1 MNSLLKIYVNVILKR
16 LSSLLPAVLLVT
28 CLAQTSIGSDAWRR
42 TPQQVTAERSDPVGK
57 KIVTARSTLF
67 DQLIGNDQPLDQ
79 PASQDMTTDLIREVP
94 PQPELP
100 VSTSDTIVEATFESH
115 LVHLSET
122 KRSIYTELLFRVTN
136 ILTNNQKSARVGGT
150 LSILKPG
157 GSIIFPNGRTK
168 AYALADNRDLFG
180 PRASYLLFLNY
191 NAATDSYAVVQS
203 WILLN
208 GKYYPNSP
216 EIIDQLKA
224 GQLQHMDET
233 REQLISDLKQKLVA
247 SRRNRGTDRT

>member
-1 MNSLLKIYVNVILKR
+1 LSPKIYVCVILKR
-16 LSSLLPAVLLVT
+16 LSSLLPAVLVVT
-28 CLAQTSIGSDAWRR
+28 CLAQTSTGSDAWRK
-42 TPQQVTAERSDPVGK
+42 TPQQATAERSDPVGK

-79 PASQDMTTDLIREVP
+79 QASQDTTTDLIREVA

-122 KRSIYTELLFRVTN
+122 KRSIYTELEFR
-136 ILTNNQKSARVGGT
+136 LTNLLKNNHNSVRVGGT

-168 AYALADNRDLFG
+168 PYALSDNRDLFS
-180 PRASYLLFLNY
+180 PKATYLLFLNY
-191 NAATDSYAVVQS
+191 NPATDSYAVVQS

-216 EIIDQLKA
+216 EIIDELKA

-233 REQLISDLKQKLVA
+233 REQLISDIKTGK
-247 SRRNRGTDRT
+247 NR

>member
-67 DQLIGNDQPLDQ
+67 DQLSGNDQPLDQ

-100 VSTSDTIVEATFESH
+100 VSTSDTIVEAT
-115 LVHLSET
+115 
-122 KRSIYTELLFRVTN
+122 
-136 ILTNNQKSARVGGT
+136 
-150 LSILKPG
+150 
-157 GSIIFPNGRTK
+157 
-168 AYALADNRDLFG
+168 
-180 PRASYLLFLNY
+180 
-191 NAATDSYAVVQS
+191 
-203 WILLN
+203 
-208 GKYYPNSP
+208 
-216 EIIDQLKA
+216 
-224 GQLQHMDET
+224 
-233 REQLISDLKQKLVA
+233 
-247 SRRNRGTDRT
+247 